1 MFELKIENNNNELLN
16 LTNNNNYSVYKIEG
30 LQPPVVT
37 VNTSKKSTSDG
48 STVNNA
54 SVEKRNIVI
63 YLTINGDVET
73 NRINLYKYF
82 PLKQTVKVYFKNN
95 TRDVYIE
102 GLVEVIECDLF
113 SNKQIA
119 QISLIC
125 PQPYFEAV
133 DNLVTYF
140 SEVSNLFK
148 FPFSISK
155 SGIEFS
161 VITTDIRRSIVNVG
175 DVETGIIIKINANGT
190 VVNPVIHD
198 VRKRTHIA
206 LNCTLEANDEVIIN
220 TNVGEKSITLLRS
233 GVTSNILGCR
243 TPDSKWLTVAQGDN
257 VFTFSSDTGNSNLQI
272 QFTTSALYGGV

>member
-1 MFELKIENNNNELLN
+1 MFELKVKNNNNELLN

-30 LQPPVVT
+30 LQPPAVT
-37 VNTSKKSTSDG
+37 INTSKKSTLDG
-48 STVNNA
+48 SSVNNA

-63 YLTINGDVET
+63 YMTINGNVET
-73 NRINLYKYF
+73 NRIELYKYF

-113 SNKQIA
+113 ANKQIA

-125 PQPYFEAV
+125 PQPYFKAV

-155 SGIEFS
+155 NGMEFS

-206 LNCTLEANDEVIIN
+206 LNYTLEANDEIIIN
-220 TNVGEKSITLLRS
+220 TNVGEKSITLLRN
-233 GVTSNILGCR
+233 GITSNILGCM
-243 TPDSKWLTVAQGDN
+243 TPDSKWLIVAQGDN